1 MPNNIPISNNSK
13 NLEVIYRILKAVAK
27 KYDCGFEYNADD
39 NSLKFTG
46 PEEYHKH
53 IIQEMLSFFNK

>member
-1 MPNNIPISNNSK
+1 M
-13 NLEVIYRILKAVAK
+13 LKAVAK